1 MALSTKNALKGD
13 CQCQLMSALTEF
25 STFVAFNTIVDQLI
39 VDYTM
44 LILDS
49 NIGSNK
55 EKKCS

>member
-1 MALSTKNALKGD
+1 
-13 CQCQLMSALTEF
+13 MSALTEF